1 LANYIAALDQVPYE
15 HALNFIK
22 FEVGQWYDIIKQT
35 DLNLESIGKFSLDNN
50 DTILFEPQTEINYL
64 TEAFGLSSFVL
75 PEVQREVL
83 LKETPPIVER
93 PIQLDTKRKKE
104 SNAFL
109 KYAAIFVGGLCFLS
123 LAGNAIYQKHKT
135 EQQIIAT
142 QEQQQQIQT
151 KIEKATF
158 IVSEA
163 LPSLSVEVTLDKK
176 PYHIVAGAFRYPE
189 NAQRLVNQLTAN
201 GYKARILGINKW
213 GLTQVSYESYTEIND
228 AINNL
233 YRIRETESDD
243 AAWLLTE
250 DL

>member
-1 LANYIAALDQVPYE
+1 MANYIAALDQVPYE

-35 DLNLESIGKFSLDNN
+35 DLTLESIGKFSLDSNN
-50 DTILFEPQTEINYL
+50 TILFEPQTEINYL

-75 PEVQREVL
+75 PELKRESL
-83 LKETPPIVER
+83 LSETLPLVEPPV
-93 PIQLDTKRKKE
+93 QLDTKRKKE

-109 KYAAIFVGGLCFLS
+109 KYAAIFVVGFSLLT
-123 LAGNAIYQKHKT
+123 LAGNSIYQKYKT

-163 LPSLSVEVTLDKK
+163 LPSLGVEVTLDKK

-189 NAQRLVNQLTAN
+189 NAQRLVNKLTAN
-201 GYKARILGINKW
+201 GYKARILGVNKW
-213 GLTQVSYESYTEIND
+213 GLTQVSYESYTEKND

-233 YRIRETESDD
+233 YRIRETEADD
-243 AAWLLTE
+243 AAWLLIQ

>member
-1 LANYIAALDQVPYE
+1 MANYIAALDQVPYE

-35 DLNLESIGKFSLDNN
+35 DLTLESIGKFSLDNN

-75 PEVQREVL
+75 PEVQREIL
-83 LKETPPIVER
+83 IKETTPIVER
-93 PIQLDTKRKKE
+93 PVVSDGKRKKE

-109 KYAAIFVGGLCFLS
+109 KYAAIFVIGLS
-123 LAGNAIYQKHKT
+123 LLGVAANSIYQRHIS
-135 EQQIIAT
+135 EQQSIAE

-163 LPSLSVEVTLDKK
+163 LPSISVEVTLDKK

-189 NAQRLVNQLTAN
+189 NAQRLVNQLKAN

-213 GLTQVSYESYTEIND
+213 GLTQVSYESYTEKND

-233 YRIRETESDD
+233 YRIRETESND
-243 AAWLLTE
+243 AAWLLIQ

>member
-1 LANYIAALDQVPYE
+1 VPYD

-22 FEVGQWYDIIKQT
+22 FEVGQWYDMIKQT
-35 DLNLESIGKFSLDNN
+35 DLTLESIGKFSLDDNK
-50 DTILFEPQTEINYL
+50 TILFEPQTEINYL

-75 PEVQREVL
+75 PEVKRETL

-93 PIQLDTKRKKE
+93 PIQLDSKRKKE

-109 KYAAIFVGGLCFLS
+109 KYAAIFVIGLS
-123 LAGNAIYQKHKT
+123 LLGVAANSVYQKYT
-135 EQQIIAT
+135 SEQQIIAT

-163 LPSLSVEVTLDKK
+163 LPTLSVEVSLNKK

-233 YRIRETESDD
+233 YRIRETEADD

-250 DL
+250 NL

>member
-1 LANYIAALDQVPYE
+1 MANYIAAVDQVPYE

-35 DLNLESIGKFSLDNN
+35 DLTLDSIGKFSLDSNN
-50 DTILFEPQTEINYL
+50 TILFEPQTEINYL

-75 PEVQREVL
+75 PEVKREVL
-83 LKETPPIVER
+83 LKESAAVVER
-93 PIQLDTKRKKE
+93 PVQLNTKRNKE

-109 KYAAIFVGGLCFLS
+109 KYAAIFVIGLS
-123 LAGNAIYQKHKT
+123 LLGVGANSIYQKYLT

-142 QEQQQQIQT
+142 KEEQKQIQT

-163 LPSLSVEVTLDKK
+163 LPSIGVEVSLDKK

-189 NAQRLVNQLTAN
+189 NAQRLVNQLMAN
-201 GYKARILGINKW
+201 GYKAKILGVNKW
-213 GLTQVSYESYTEIND
+213 GLTQVAYESYTEKND
-228 AINNL
+228 AINSL
-233 YRIRETESDD
+233 YRIRETESDQD
-243 AAWLLTE
+243 AWLLIQ

>member
-1 LANYIAALDQVPYE
+1 MANYIAALDQVPYE

-35 DLNLESIGKFSLDNN
+35 DLTLESIGKFSLDTN

-64 TEAFGLSSFVL
+64 TEAFGLFSFVL
-75 PEVQREVL
+75 PEVERETL
-83 LKETPPIVER
+83 LKETPAIVER
-93 PIQLDTKRKKE
+93 PVQLDAKRKKE

-109 KYAAIFVGGLCFLS
+109 KYAAIFVIGLS
-123 LAGNAIYQKHKT
+123 LLGVAANSIYQKYNT

-142 QEQQQQIQT
+142 QQQQQEVQT

-163 LPSLSVEVTLDKK
+163 LPTLSVEVTLDKK
-176 PYHIVAGAFRYPE
+176 PYHVIAGAFRYPE
-189 NAQRLVNQLTAN
+189 NAQRLVNKLTAN
-201 GYKARILGINKW
+201 GYKARILGVNKW
-213 GLTQVSYESYTEIND
+213 GLTQVSYESYSEKND

-243 AAWLLTE
+243 AAWLLIQ